1 MEAGRPDDR
10 DERVARSVC
19 CHRTISFRVLS
30 AEIIDE
36 VRLRLEH
43 FFDSDLFI
51 GDIGRFSV

>member
-1 MEAGRPDDR
+1 MEAGGPDDR

-43 FFDSDLFI
+43 LIGSDFFI